1 MKYQVTVNGR
11 TYEVEL
17 DATRVTVDG
26 VEHRAVLAEGSG
38 TPERLLVLD
47 GRPYPLPMWSEG
59 RGNWAVLEAGERVE
73 VEAVDE
79 RTAHIRS
86 LAKEVGGHAGPMA
99 LKAPMPGLVVQVLAS
114 QGQKVVEGTSL
125 IVLEAMKMQNE
136 LKATVTAVVESVAV
150 TPGSVV
156 EKGEVLITFRA

>member
-1 MKYQVTVNGR
+1 RRIGRYAARRIGRRAGGLCLLRPGDARARSDAARAGLSGGLVACLRSLSPERSCGDGGPIGAAMKYQVTVNGR

-59 RGNWAVLEAGERVE
+59 RGNWAVLEA
-73 VEAVDE
+73 
-79 RTAHIRS
+79 
-86 LAKEVGGHAGPMA
+86 
-99 LKAPMPGLVVQVLAS
+99 
-114 QGQKVVEGTSL
+114 
-125 IVLEAMKMQNE
+125 
-136 LKATVTAVVESVAV
+136 
-150 TPGSVV
+150 
-156 EKGEVLITFRA
+156 